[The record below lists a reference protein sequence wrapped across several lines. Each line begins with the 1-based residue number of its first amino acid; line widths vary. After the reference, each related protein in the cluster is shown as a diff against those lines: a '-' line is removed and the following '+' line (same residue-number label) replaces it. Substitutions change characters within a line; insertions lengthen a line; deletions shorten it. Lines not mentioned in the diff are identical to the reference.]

1 LKVKEIV
8 EASLLYVGVPAI
20 TLYPLGFV
28 ALGLQMWRDPFF
40 PYDDFG
46 TIWDA
51 VSLVGHTE
59 VIGTGV
65 ELLYLSVISTLL
77 GVGVASVIF
86 HFFRRGPSIEEK
98 HEGWGL
104 WGPYLLVLLPVAV
117 ILAYNSVPL
126 DGWEDAPYVAGF
138 LVFSIGGGILIG
150 YTRLRHLDHLFLT
163 GLAIAYAGS
172 LLAALCIAPLDVP
185 NLPLVHTDARV
196 GGVEGPCAGQPDKT
210 FVKLDESATHWHVY
224 NKSGLYSIPYEDV
237 KYARYYE
244 DDCPALRDI

>member
-1 LKVKEIV
+1 MKVKEIV

-59 VIGTGV
+59 IIGTGV
-65 ELLYLSVISTLL
+65 ELLYLSVISTPL
-77 GVGVASVIF
+77 GVGVASAIF
-86 HFFRRGPSIEEK
+86 HFFRRDPLIEEK
-98 HEGWGL
+98 HERWGL

-138 LVFSIGGGILIG
+138 LVFSIGNCPKRG
-150 YTRLRHLDHLFLT
+150 TET
-163 GLAIAYAGS
+163 
-172 LLAALCIAPLDVP
+172 V
-185 NLPLVHTDARV
+185 AR
-196 GGVEGPCAGQPDKT
+196 
-210 FVKLDESATHWHVY
+210 
-224 NKSGLYSIPYEDV
+224 
-237 KYARYYE
+237 
-244 DDCPALRDI
+244 

>member
-1 LKVKEIV
+1 MKVKEIV
-8 EASLLYVGVPAI
+8 EATLLYVGIPAI

-40 PYDDFG
+40 PYTDFG
-46 TIWDA
+46 PIWDA
-51 VSLVGHTE
+51 VSLVPRTE

-65 ELLYLSVISTLL
+65 ELLYLSVISTLF
-77 GVGVASVIF
+77 GVGIASATF
-86 HFFRRGPSIEEK
+86 HFLRRDPSIEEK

-117 ILAYNSVPL
+117 VLAYNSVPL
-126 DGWEDAPYVAGF
+126 DGWDDAPYVAGF

-150 YTRLRHLDHLFLT
+150 YTRLRHLESLFLT

-185 NLPLVHTDARV
+185 NLPLMHIDARV
-196 GGVEGPCAGQPDKT
+196 GGPAGSCAGQPDKT
-210 FVKLDESATHWHVY
+210 FVKLDESTTHWYAY
-224 NKSGLYSIPYEDV
+224 NESGLYSIPFAEL
-237 KYARYYE
+237 KYVRYFE
-244 DDCPALRDI
+244 DDCPALRDV